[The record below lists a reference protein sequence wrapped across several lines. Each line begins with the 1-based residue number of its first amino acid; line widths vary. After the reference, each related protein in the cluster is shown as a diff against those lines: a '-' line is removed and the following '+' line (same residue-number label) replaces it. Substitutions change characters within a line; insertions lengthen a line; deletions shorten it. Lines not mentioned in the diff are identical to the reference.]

1 MPPDDDDESARDRR
15 NRSPPIPPPPTTRK
29 AAAASFELQ
38 LKRAASRLGARVVG
52 RLQKTIGEDRDD
64 LSPPTAVPGTTTANE
79 KQHNTAADVEF
90 RIPSPPLPPS
100 PMPNEQIENRNS
112 SIKMHVERRTL
123 NTVDFV
129 LAYKR
134 QRNIAENDSKLD
146 DETERRKFYNELQA
160 HGILVNVDD
169 DPTCSLDAGRTC
181 FALLQLSQ
189 RLLRCNCRC
198 HTTNSSNSGEDKQ
211 NVFNSKDVNYQQY
224 PNGNGNHEKHNEK
237 LTSAQRAQIVWHI
250 LLQIGS
256 GNQQDVNVMSL
267 EQLLE
272 TDIISAAYPIHDGSI
287 KLEKG
292 EDVNNINDRR
302 VLYEKWARPGLIIP
316 RQWKSDENITA
327 LIRKYYGI
335 PVAVYFCWLRYYT
348 IWLVGPAIAGL
359 VWFLYGLITTRSDV
373 PTHDICNPKSQVA
386 DWILCPTR
394 RCNISFCGFT
404 RVLDTCGLYRW
415 TSAATFDRPGAV
427 VFAVFMSFW
436 ATAFQQLWA
445 TYARQMN
452 ERRDGETRT
461 AFECCTDCSRSSA
474 EKAPPRLPTRQS
486 PATRSSAPQSRG
498 PRRRYPAQ
506 QPSFAVHESIVRP
519 TTVSRPDAERRS
531 PALSVDAVRQ
541 WWTAK
546 LSDALRALAFF
557 ATLATVAAVPILI
570 VVYRGRAI
578 GWLMMAVFHQ
588 DDSGGGGQSAAA
600 ANRNDDHHRQH
611 SFFLL
616 NYANSGD
623 LSSWKAVVAAACA
636 TFVQLTAIV
645 TVHRGYSGVAEW
657 LTKYSYRSTYN
668 PRYQSRYTVYMSCFD
683 SANYYSSLI
692 YIAFFKGRFVTGHG
706 QHVDSSSKFTHFW
719 PISMFRSVIHHI
731 REDVCDPAAAGTGC
745 VPELCTQLAIIMVG
759 KQLIDNVIELTTPL
773 ALNVWRRWRAKESRR
788 RNKLHGKLPDTI
800 VETLKHPKQWQLDYQ
815 LEDTGSLGLY
825 QEYSEMVIQY
835 GFVVMFTTAFPLA
848 PLCALLNNVL
858 EQRLD
863 AYKMVAA
870 QRRPV
875 PSYYCTNKNYINNV
889 VRGHM
894 TCCDNC
900 NKLCTW
906 TRVLKIMSFISVL
919 YNAFMI
925 AFTSDLL
932 PRYVYSQISTGTL
945 SSLDGY
951 VAWSLSSKR
960 NVTEYYYGKLENID
974 EPETCRY
981 RGYGAD
987 ADSEH
992 NDYRKWQV
1000 LAARLTFVV
1009 IFEHGVIA
1017 SIAALTYFI
1026 RKTSSKYK
1034 IHTESNVT
1042 IPSDDRLAAG
1052 ASAVN
1057 GSSVGSAAVIY
1068 ATDGSLAAAHDETE
1082 EERSRAFNSDP
1093 MAEPSIMVVV
1103 DMENDDQDK
1112 WTNHEDSPPSRK
1124 RRPEDTLQDSLRFA
1138 AT

>member
-1 MPPDDDDESARDRR
+1 MPSDDDESSARITQDHQH
-15 NRSPPIPPPPTTRK
+15 RSPPTPPSPPTSQETPTV
-29 AAAASFELQ
+29 SFELQ
-38 LKRAASRLGARVVG
+38 LKQAALRLGARVVG
-52 RLQKTIGEDRDD
+52 QLKTNYGDRDPSSLTAVIGTANANRD
-64 LSPPTAVPGTTTANE
+64 HTSADIALPISSPPSPPPPPPLSPPLLS
-79 KQHNTAADVEF
+79 
-90 RIPSPPLPPS
+90 PSLSPS
-100 PMPNEQIENRNS
+100 EQTEQRDS

-134 QRNIAENDSKLD
+134 QRKVAENKSKLD
-146 DETERRKFYNELQA
+146 NETERRKFYHELQA
-160 HGILVNVDD
+160 HGILVNIDD

-189 RLLRCNCRC
+189 RLLGCSCRC
-198 HTTNSSNSGEDKQ
+198 HTTNNNNSGKSEDKPT
-211 NVFNSKDVNYQQY
+211 VFKSKDVNYQQHS
-224 PNGNGNHEKHNEK
+224 NGSINHEKNNEI

-250 LLQIGS
+250 LLRIGS
-256 GNQQDVNVMSL
+256 GNQQDANVMSL
-267 EQLLE
+267 EQMLE

-287 KLEKG
+287 KFEKG
-292 EDVNNINDRR
+292 EDVTNINDRR

-316 RQWKSDENITA
+316 RQWKSDKNITA

-359 VWFLYGLITTRSDV
+359 VWFLYGLITTRSDI

-394 RCNISFCGFT
+394 RCNVSFCGFT

-427 VFAVFMSFW
+427 VFAIFMSFW

-445 TYARQMN
+445 TYAGRMN

-461 AFECCTDCSRSSA
+461 TFECCANCRWSGGEKVPLQLPPTWQPPPPPSSHG
-474 EKAPPRLPTRQS
+474 PRCGRHARQPS
-486 PATRSSAPQSRG
+486 PAVRG
-498 PRRRYPAQ
+498 
-506 QPSFAVHESIVRP
+506 SVVHHQTV
-519 TTVSRPDAERRS
+519 VSRPNNADRGRS
-531 PALSVDAVRQ
+531 PALSVDAIRQ

-546 LSDALRALAFF
+546 LSDALRAMAFF

-570 VVYRGRAI
+570 VVYRGRVI
-578 GWLMMAVFHQ
+578 GWLMLAVFHQ
-588 DDSGGGGQSAAA
+588 DDRGGRPPQPATAAG
-600 ANRNDDHHRQH
+600 RYGDHHRQH
-611 SFFLL
+611 NFFLL
-616 NYANSGD
+616 NYANSGE
-623 LSSWKAVVAAACA
+623 LSNWKTAVAAACA

-645 TVHRGYSGVAEW
+645 TVHRGYSGVAKW
-657 LTKYSYRSTYN
+657 LTKYSYRSAYN
-668 PRYQSRYTVYMSCFD
+668 PRYQSLYTAYMSCFD
-683 SANYYSSLI
+683 SANYYSSLV
-692 YIAFFKGRFVTGHG
+692 YIAFFKGRFVTEDR
-706 QHVDSSSKFTHFW
+706 QHVDSSSRFMHFW
-719 PISMFRSVIHHI
+719 PISMFWNVIHDI

-759 KQLIDNVIELTTPL
+759 KQLIDNAIELTTPL
-773 ALNVWRRWRAKESRR
+773 TLNVWRRWRAKESRR

-800 VETLKHPKQWQLDYQ
+800 VETLRHPKQWQLDYQ

-848 PLCALLNNVL
+848 PLCALLNNIL

-875 PSYYCTNKNYINNV
+875 PSYFCTNKNYHDNII
-889 VRGHM
+889 RGNM
-894 TCCDNC
+894 KCCDNC

-906 TRVLKIMSFISVL
+906 TQVLKIMSVISVL

-932 PRYVYSQISTGTL
+932 PRYVYSQISTEAS

-960 NVTEYYYGKLENID
+960 NVTEYYYGQLGNID
-974 EPETCRY
+974 APETCRY

-992 NDYRKWQV
+992 NDYRNWQV
-1000 LAARLTFVV
+1000 LAARLAFVV
-1009 IFEHGVIA
+1009 IFEHCVIA
-1017 SIAALTYFI
+1017 SIAALVYFI

-1034 IHTESNVT
+1034 IHTDSNVKS
-1042 IPSDDRLAAG
+1042 PSSDKLAAG
-1052 ASAVN
+1052 TSAVN
-1057 GSSVGSAAVIY
+1057 SPNAGSAAVIY
-1068 ATDGSLAAAHDETE
+1068 ATDSSLAAANDEME
-1082 EERSRAFNSDP
+1082 EGRPRAFNGNPVAVLST
-1093 MAEPSIMVVV
+1093 MEVV

-1112 WTNHEDSPPSRK
+1112 
-1124 RRPEDTLQDSLRFA
+1124 
-1138 AT
+1138 